1 MGARIRVMQM
11 RLRLPFLRSWHRS
24 RLTAWCTALLLA
36 LAALLPA
43 SAAVPRPGG
52 VEICTT
58 AGIQW
63 LPDPAAAVDG
73 QWPEAAGHCPLC
85 LFPLAIGPFADV
97 RGGGACSGGV
107 PSFRSAP
114 RAPGASHPGA
124 RLPPAPSAARP
135 VMPHAT
141 PAYPALR

>member
-24 RLTAWCTALLLA
+24 RLTAWCTALLLV

-43 SAAVPRPGG
+43 SAAVPRPGE

-97 RGGGACSGGV
+97 RGPHV
-107 PSFRSAP
+107 PVASRRFAPLPGRREPATRGRAYRQP
-114 RAPGASHPGA
+114 RAP
-124 RLPPAPSAARP
+124 PAP
-135 VMPHAT
+135 
-141 PAYPALR
+141 